1 MINRIDGF
9 IEEKD
14 GAKYL
19 NIADTDRNSEVFK
32 KYKEVWVEL
41 DIILRTLIKMIV
53 SCSLE

>member
-19 NIADTDRNSEVFK
+19 NIADADRNSEVFK

-41 DIILRTLIKMIV
+41 DIVLRTLIKMLV